1 MAMDR
6 SSLDQTDWHHKE
18 FSPLRAVVF
27 GLLGLILLQLVGCA
41 LGPGYGAARKEE
53 PPPAVM
59 QGQPVQEPT
68 QLRRHTEQGK
78 ETPAEKIMPSQKPLP
93 SGDPTL
99 PPEPSKPPA
108 TVGGSGG

>member
-1 MAMDR
+1 MDR
-6 SSLDQTDWHHKE
+6 SSLDETNWHHKE

-59 QGQPVQEPT
+59 QGQPVEEPK

-78 ETPAEKIMPSQKPLP
+78 ETPAEKITPSQKPLP